1 MNASVADYWPAFL
14 SALHVLAAVA
24 VTVDAVLRKRH
35 VPSII
40 GWVGVAWLA
49 PLVGSVLYYLLGIN
63 RIRRSAMVF
72 RLDGNPGG
80 ATAPAALAGQAA
92 GRAAEVDL
100 PAPYAALAR
109 VGEVITG
116 RPLAIGNRIDPLENG
131 DSAFPAMLEA
141 IDQAQRTIGL
151 LTYIFDDD
159 RAGEAFLQA
168 LVRAQARGVQVRV
181 LIDDV
186 GARYSRPSM
195 LHRLVR
201 EGIRSATF
209 LPTRVPRLHYAN
221 LRNHRK
227 IMVVDGRLGFVG
239 GMNIRESHWLALAP
253 AGPAQCMHFRVQ
265 GPVVAELQRVFI
277 SDWAF
282 TTREGL
288 DTQDWFPQLEPAG
301 TVLARALPDGPDA
314 NLDNIPH
321 VLHAAL
327 SVATRSVRI
336 VTPYFLPDSG
346 LLRALQ
352 VAAMRGVQVDIV
364 IPQRSNL
371 PVMDWAMAPQ
381 LPELLERGCRVFRS
395 PPPFDHSKMM
405 VVDGLWC
412 LVGST
417 NWDAR
422 SLRLNFECNLECY
435 DRVLARQLDVLIEK
449 RMASARR
456 LDAGEL
462 SARPIAL
469 RLRDG
474 LARLLSP
481 YL

>member
-1 MNASVADYWPAFL
+1 MNPSIADYWPAFL

-72 RLDGNPGG
+72 RLDGTPGG

-92 GRAAEVDL
+92 RRAAEVDL
-100 PAPYAALAR
+100 LAPYAALAR

-151 LTYIFDDD
+151 LTYIFDND

-227 IMVVDGRLGFVG
+227 ILVVDGRLGFVG
-239 GMNIRESHWLALAP
+239 GMNIRESHWLALSP

-265 GPVVAELQRVFI
+265 GPVVAELQRVFL

-282 TTREGL
+282 TTRERL

-381 LPELLERGCRVFRS
+381 LPELLERGCRVYRS

-435 DRVLARQLDVLIEK
+435 DQALARQLDVLIEA
-449 RMASARR
+449 RIAAARR

-462 SARPIAL
+462 AAKPFAP